1 MAARETVR
9 SKLDRLRGRSAR
21 GEQVSVDASALLRFA
36 DGGIHGLLAAVLA
49 GAAVFGS
56 YAPFGVALV
65 GAAGSGVCG
74 AAALVGA
81 CFGYLTLMGF
91 PGGLRYLSAAMLTFA
106 VSFAFYDVK
115 LLRRPWAMPLVAG
128 LFNGITGFIYLSE
141 AGWRTADVIYFF
153 TECLLTVAASW
164 CYRQLLLPLRTGRGE
179 GAVTPQ
185 RRASLA
191 VLLCTVLMSL
201 SGLYLFEDISL
212 GRALAVTAVIAA
224 AWQGGCAAG
233 AVLGV
238 PVGLSLDLAANGA
251 PLYAMAYGLSG
262 LAAGSFGGKGR
273 LGAALA
279 YVLANG
285 ASVLWT
291 WDKGLPISLLY
302 EVFLGSVAFL
312 LLPERPLRRLG
323 VWLTPEQPAARTG
336 DWRARDQVQR
346 RLEQAA
352 QAFRTLYDTMR
363 AAFRPPQNDNDVA
376 AVFDRA
382 ACQVC
387 RGCALRSSCWDRDYV
402 TTFDALNNATQAML
416 DRGRGE
422 AGDFPAHFASRC
434 IHFPDFL
441 AAVNQEL
448 TALLYRRQYNSRIQ
462 DSRQAVCRQYG
473 ELSSLLG
480 AAAAELGEELTPD
493 PAAGRKVRQRLS
505 AQGDGLQGEALRDG
519 RGRLRVELSG
529 PGCGALAAGEEAAAL
544 SALLEVPL
552 RVEEQERERLSLVQQ
567 EPLMAVAGVAARRK
581 DGETVSGDA
590 GTYFKRADGA
600 LYVLLCDGMGS
611 GPQANRESTLALR
624 LLEQFLQAGVD
635 TEHALVTLNSA
646 LALRGEEAG
655 GFTTIDLLQ
664 VDLFTGDGAVFKL
677 GAAPTYVRKGETVR
691 RIVGT
696 SLPAGLSDGEKF
708 APDRFPLHL
717 SPGDCVLLVSDGV
730 AGGGDDSW
738 LRERF
743 AGFSGDSP
751 KELAADLIAHSPQ
764 GATDDRTAL
773 VVRIEKREWE
783 ADR

>member
-1 MAARETVR
+1 MAAKETVR
-9 SKLDRLRGRSAR
+9 SKLDKLRGRSAR
-21 GEQVSVDASALLRFA
+21 GETVSLDASALLRFA
-36 DGGIHGLLAAVLA
+36 DGGVHFLLAAVLA
-49 GAAVFGS
+49 GAAIFGE

-91 PGGLRYLSAAMLTFA
+91 TGGLRYISASMLTFA

-115 LLRRPWAMPLVAG
+115 VLRKPWAMPAIAG
-128 LFNGITGFIYLSE
+128 LLNGITGFIYLSE
-141 AGWRTADVIYFF
+141 AGWRTEDVIYFF
-153 TECLLTVAASW
+153 TECFLTVAASW

-179 GAVTPQ
+179 GLLSPQ
-185 RRASLA
+185 RRVSLA
-191 VLLCTVLMSL
+191 ALACTLLMSL
-201 SGLYLFEDISL
+201 SSLTLFEDVSL
-212 GRALAVTAVIAA
+212 GRSLAVVLVLSA
-224 AWQGGCAAG
+224 AWQGGPSAG
-233 AVLGV
+233 AVLGI
-238 PVGLSLDLAANGA
+238 PVGLSMDLAANGA

-262 LAAGSFGGKGR
+262 LAAGAFR
-273 LGAALA
+273 LKSRLRTALA

-285 ASVLWT
+285 GAVLWT
-291 WDKGLPISLLY
+291 WDKGLPISILY

-323 VWLTPEQPAARTG
+323 VWMAPEPRAPAMDRRAQAR
-336 DWRARDQVQR
+336 VQR
-346 RLEQAA
+346 RLEEAA

-363 AAFRPPQNDNDVA
+363 ASFRPPQNDNDVA
-376 AVFDRA
+376 TVFDRA

-387 RGCALRSSCWDRDYV
+387 RSCTLRANCWERDYV
-402 TTFDALNNATQAML
+402 STFDALNNAAQPML

-422 AGDFPAHFASRC
+422 PGDFPQHFSSRC

-441 AAVNQEL
+441 AAVNREV

-480 AAAAELGEELTPD
+480 RAAAELSQELTPD
-493 PAAGRKVRQRLS
+493 PAAGRKLRQRLS
-505 AQGDGLQGEALRDG
+505 TLGDQLQGEVFRDE
-519 RGRLRVELSG
+519 RGLLRVELTG
-529 PGCGALAAGEEAAAL
+529 PVCAQLSPGEEAVELAAL
-544 SALLEVPL
+544 LGAPL
-552 RVEEQERERLSLVQQ
+552 RLEEQERERLTFVQQ
-567 EPLMAVAGVAARRK
+567 EPLMAVAGVAARKR

-590 GTYFKRADGA
+590 GTYFKRSDGT

-635 TEHALVTLNSA
+635 TEHALVTLSSA

-664 VDLFTGDGAVFKL
+664 VDLFTGDGVVFKL
-677 GAAPTYVRKGETVR
+677 GAAPTYVRKGGTVR
-691 RIVGT
+691 RIVGAA
-696 SLPAGLSDGEKF
+696 LPAGLSADQRT

-717 SPGDCVLLVSDGV
+717 SPGDCVLMVSDGV
-730 AGGGDDSW
+730 AGTGEDGW

-743 AGFSGDSP
+743 AQFQGDSP

-773 VVRIEKREWE
+773 VVRIEKRE
-783 ADR
+783 A

>member
-1 MAARETVR
+1 MAAKETVR
-9 SKLDRLRGRSAR
+9 SKLDKLRGRSAR
-21 GEQVSVDASALLRFA
+21 GETVSLDASALLRFA
-36 DGGIHGLLAAVLA
+36 DGGVHFLLAAVLA
-49 GAAVFGS
+49 GAAIFGE

-91 PGGLRYLSAAMLTFA
+91 TGGLRYISASMLTFA

-115 LLRRPWAMPLVAG
+115 VLRKPWAMPAIAG
-128 LFNGITGFIYLSE
+128 LLNGITGFIYLSE
-141 AGWRTADVIYFF
+141 AGWRTEDVIYFF
-153 TECLLTVAASW
+153 TECFLTVAASW

-179 GAVTPQ
+179 GLLSPQ
-185 RRASLA
+185 RRVSLA
-191 VLLCTVLMSL
+191 ALACTLLMSL
-201 SGLYLFEDISL
+201 SSLTLFEDVSL
-212 GRALAVTAVIAA
+212 GRSLAVVLVLSA
-224 AWQGGCAAG
+224 AWQGGSSAG
-233 AVLGV
+233 AVLGI
-238 PVGLSLDLAANGA
+238 PVGLSMDLAANGV

-262 LAAGSFGGKGR
+262 LAAGAFR
-273 LGAALA
+273 LKSRLRAALA

-285 ASVLWT
+285 GAVLWT
-291 WDKGLPISLLY
+291 WDKGLPISILY

-323 VWLTPEQPAARTG
+323 VWMAPEPRAPAMDRRAQAR
-336 DWRARDQVQR
+336 VQR
-346 RLEQAA
+346 RLEEAA

-363 AAFRPPQNDNDVA
+363 ASFRPPQNDNDVA
-376 AVFDRA
+376 TVFDRA

-387 RGCALRSSCWDRDYV
+387 RSCTLRANCWERDYV
-402 TTFDALNNATQAML
+402 STFDALNNAAQPML

-422 AGDFPAHFASRC
+422 PGDFPQHFSSRC

-441 AAVNQEL
+441 AAVNREV

-480 AAAAELGEELTPD
+480 RAAAELGEELTPD
-493 PAAGRKVRQRLS
+493 PAAGRKLRQRLS
-505 AQGDGLQGEALRDG
+505 TLGDQLQGEVFRDE
-519 RGRLRVELSG
+519 RGLLRVELTG
-529 PGCGALAAGEEAAAL
+529 PVCAQLSPGEEAVELAAL
-544 SALLEVPL
+544 LGAPL
-552 RVEEQERERLSLVQQ
+552 RLEEQERERLTFVQQ
-567 EPLMAVAGVAARRK
+567 EPLMAVAGVAARKR

-590 GTYFKRADGA
+590 GTYFKRSDGT

-635 TEHALVTLNSA
+635 TEHALVTLSSA

-664 VDLFTGDGAVFKL
+664 VDLFTGDGVVFKL
-677 GAAPTYVRKGETVR
+677 GAAPTYVRKGGTVR
-691 RIVGT
+691 RIVGAA
-696 SLPAGLSDGEKF
+696 LPAGLSADQRT

-717 SPGDCVLLVSDGV
+717 SPGDCVLMVSDGV
-730 AGGGDDSW
+730 AGTGEDGW

-743 AGFSGDSP
+743 AQFQGDSP

-773 VVRIEKREWE
+773 VVRIEKRD
-783 ADR
+783 A

>member
-1 MAARETVR
+1 MAAKETVR
-9 SKLDRLRGRSAR
+9 SKLDKLRGRSAR
-21 GEQVSVDASALLRFA
+21 GETVSLDASALLRFA
-36 DGGIHGLLAAVLA
+36 DGGVHFLLAAVLA
-49 GAAVFGS
+49 GAAIFGE

-91 PGGLRYLSAAMLTFA
+91 TGGLRYISASMLTFA

-115 LLRRPWAMPLVAG
+115 VLRKPWAMPAIAG
-128 LFNGITGFIYLSE
+128 LLNGITGFIYLSE
-141 AGWRTADVIYFF
+141 AGWRTEDVIYFF
-153 TECLLTVAASW
+153 TECFLTVAASW

-179 GAVTPQ
+179 GLLSPQ
-185 RRASLA
+185 RRVSLA
-191 VLLCTVLMSL
+191 ALACTLLMSL
-201 SGLYLFEDISL
+201 SSLTLFEDVSL
-212 GRALAVTAVIAA
+212 GRSLAVVLVLSA
-224 AWQGGCAAG
+224 AWQGGPSAG
-233 AVLGV
+233 AVLGI
-238 PVGLSLDLAANGA
+238 PVGLSMDLAANGA

-262 LAAGSFGGKGR
+262 LAAGAFR
-273 LGAALA
+273 LKSRLRAALA

-285 ASVLWT
+285 GAVLWT
-291 WDKGLPISLLY
+291 WDKGLPISILY

-323 VWLTPEQPAARTG
+323 VWMAPEPRAPAIDRRAQAR
-336 DWRARDQVQR
+336 VQR
-346 RLEQAA
+346 RLEEAA

-363 AAFRPPQNDNDVA
+363 ASFRPPQNDNDVA
-376 AVFDRA
+376 TVFDRA

-387 RGCALRSSCWDRDYV
+387 RSCTLRANCWERDYV
-402 TTFDALNNATQAML
+402 STFDALNNAAQPML

-422 AGDFPAHFASRC
+422 PGDFPQHFSSRC

-441 AAVNQEL
+441 AAVNREV

-480 AAAAELGEELTPD
+480 RAAAELSQELTPD
-493 PAAGRKVRQRLS
+493 PAAGRKLRQRLS
-505 AQGDGLQGEALRDG
+505 TLGDQLQGEVFRDE
-519 RGRLRVELSG
+519 RGLLRVELTG
-529 PGCGALAAGEEAAAL
+529 PVCAQLSPGEEAVELAAL
-544 SALLEVPL
+544 LGAPL
-552 RVEEQERERLSLVQQ
+552 RLEEQERERLTFVQQ
-567 EPLMAVAGVAARRK
+567 EPLMAVAGVAARKR

-590 GTYFKRADGA
+590 GTYFKRSDGT

-635 TEHALVTLNSA
+635 TEHALVTLSSA

-664 VDLFTGDGAVFKL
+664 VDLFTGDGVVFKL
-677 GAAPTYVRKGETVR
+677 GAAPTYVRKGGTVR
-691 RIVGT
+691 RIVGAA
-696 SLPAGLSDGEKF
+696 LPAGLSADQRT

-717 SPGDCVLLVSDGV
+717 SPGDCVLMVSDGV
-730 AGGGDDSW
+730 AGTGEDGW

-743 AGFSGDSP
+743 AQFQGDSP

-773 VVRIEKREWE
+773 VVRIEKRD
-783 ADR
+783 A

>member
-1 MAARETVR
+1 MAAKETVR
-9 SKLDRLRGRSAR
+9 SKLDKLRGRSAQ
-21 GEQVSVDASALLRFA
+21 GETVSLDASALLRFA
-36 DGGIHGLLAAVLA
+36 DGGVHFLLAAVLA
-49 GAAVFGS
+49 GAAIFGE

-91 PGGLRYLSAAMLTFA
+91 TGGLRYISASMLTFA

-115 LLRRPWAMPLVAG
+115 VLRKPWAMPAIAG
-128 LFNGITGFIYLSE
+128 LLNGITGFIYLSE
-141 AGWRTADVIYFF
+141 AGWRTEDVIYFF
-153 TECLLTVAASW
+153 TECFLTVAASW

-179 GAVTPQ
+179 GLLSPQ
-185 RRASLA
+185 RRVSLA
-191 VLLCTVLMSL
+191 ALACTVLMSL
-201 SGLYLFEDISL
+201 SSLTLFEDVSL
-212 GRALAVTAVIAA
+212 GRSLAVVLVLSA
-224 AWQGGCAAG
+224 AWQGGSSAG
-233 AVLGV
+233 AVLGI
-238 PVGLSLDLAANGA
+238 PVGLSMDLAANGV

-262 LAAGSFGGKGR
+262 LAVGAFR
-273 LGAALA
+273 LKSRLRAALA

-285 ASVLWT
+285 GAVLWT
-291 WDKGLPISLLY
+291 WDKGLPISILY

-323 VWLTPEQPAARTG
+323 VWMAPEPRAPAMDRRAQAR
-336 DWRARDQVQR
+336 VQR
-346 RLEQAA
+346 RLEEAA

-363 AAFRPPQNDNDVA
+363 ASFRPPQNDNDVA
-376 AVFDRA
+376 TVFDRA

-387 RGCALRSSCWDRDYV
+387 RSCTLRANCWERDYV
-402 TTFDALNNATQAML
+402 STFDALNNAALPML

-422 AGDFPAHFASRC
+422 PGDFPQHFSSRC

-441 AAVNQEL
+441 AAVNREV

-480 AAAAELGEELTPD
+480 RAAAELSQELTPD
-493 PAAGRKVRQRLS
+493 PAAGRKLRQRLS
-505 AQGDGLQGEALRDG
+505 TLGDQLQGEVFRDE
-519 RGRLRVELSG
+519 RGLLRVELTG
-529 PGCGALAAGEEAAAL
+529 PVCAQLSPGEEAVELAAL
-544 SALLEVPL
+544 LGAPL
-552 RVEEQERERLSLVQQ
+552 RLEEQERERLTFVQQ
-567 EPLMAVAGVAARRK
+567 EPLMAVAGVAARKR

-590 GTYFKRADGA
+590 GTYFKRSDGT

-635 TEHALVTLNSA
+635 TEHALVTLSSA

-664 VDLFTGDGAVFKL
+664 VDLFTGDGVVFKL
-677 GAAPTYVRKGETVR
+677 GAAPTYVRKGGTVR
-691 RIVGT
+691 RIVGAA
-696 SLPAGLSDGEKF
+696 LPAGLSADQRT

-717 SPGDCVLLVSDGV
+717 SPGDCVLMVSDGV
-730 AGGGDDSW
+730 AGTGEDGW

-743 AGFSGDSP
+743 SKFTGDSP

-773 VVRIEKREWE
+773 VVRIENRE
-783 ADR
+783 A

>member
-1 MAARETVR
+1 MAAKETVR
-9 SKLDRLRGRSAR
+9 SKLDKLRGRSAR
-21 GEQVSVDASALLRFA
+21 GETVSLDASALLRFA
-36 DGGIHGLLAAVLA
+36 DGGVHFLLAAVLA
-49 GAAVFGS
+49 GAAIFGE

-91 PGGLRYLSAAMLTFA
+91 TGGLRYISASMLTFA

-115 LLRRPWAMPLVAG
+115 VLRKPWAMPAIAG
-128 LFNGITGFIYLSE
+128 LLNGITGFIYLSE
-141 AGWRTADVIYFF
+141 AGWRTEDVIYFF
-153 TECLLTVAASW
+153 TECFLTVAASW

-179 GAVTPQ
+179 GLLSPQ
-185 RRASLA
+185 RRVSLA
-191 VLLCTVLMSL
+191 ALACTLLMSL
-201 SGLYLFEDISL
+201 SSLTLFEDVSL
-212 GRALAVTAVIAA
+212 GRSLAVVLVLSA
-224 AWQGGCAAG
+224 AWQGGPSAG
-233 AVLGV
+233 AVLGI
-238 PVGLSLDLAANGA
+238 PVGLSMDLAANGV

-262 LAAGSFGGKGR
+262 LAAGAFR
-273 LGAALA
+273 LKSRLRAALA

-285 ASVLWT
+285 GAVLWT
-291 WDKGLPISLLY
+291 WDKGLPISILY

-323 VWLTPEQPAARTG
+323 VWMAPEPRAPAMDRRAQAR
-336 DWRARDQVQR
+336 VQR
-346 RLEQAA
+346 RLEEAA

-363 AAFRPPQNDNDVA
+363 ASFRPPQNDNDVA
-376 AVFDRA
+376 TVFDRA

-387 RGCALRSSCWDRDYV
+387 RSCTLRANCWERDYV
-402 TTFDALNNATQAML
+402 STFDALNNAAQPML

-422 AGDFPAHFASRC
+422 PGDFPQHFSSRC

-441 AAVNQEL
+441 AAVNREV

-480 AAAAELGEELTPD
+480 RAAAELSQELTPD
-493 PAAGRKVRQRLS
+493 PAAGRKLRQRLS
-505 AQGDGLQGEALRDG
+505 TLGDQLQGEVFRDE
-519 RGRLRVELSG
+519 RGLLRVELTG
-529 PGCGALAAGEEAAAL
+529 PVCAQLSPGEEAVELAAL
-544 SALLEVPL
+544 LGAPL
-552 RVEEQERERLSLVQQ
+552 RLEEQERERLTFVQQ
-567 EPLMAVAGVAARRK
+567 EPLMAVAGVAARKR

-590 GTYFKRADGA
+590 GTYFKRSDGT

-635 TEHALVTLNSA
+635 TEHALVTLSSA

-664 VDLFTGDGAVFKL
+664 VDLFTGDGVVFKL
-677 GAAPTYVRKGETVR
+677 GAAPTYVRKGGTVR
-691 RIVGT
+691 RIVGAA
-696 SLPAGLSDGEKF
+696 LPAGLSADQRT

-717 SPGDCVLLVSDGV
+717 SPGDCVLMVSDGV
-730 AGGGDDSW
+730 AGTGEDGW

-743 AGFSGDSP
+743 AQFQGDSP

-773 VVRIEKREWE
+773 VVRIEKRE
-783 ADR
+783 A

>member
-1 MAARETVR
+1 MAAKETVR
-9 SKLDRLRGRSAR
+9 SKLDKLRGRSAR
-21 GEQVSVDASALLRFA
+21 GETVSLDASALLRFA
-36 DGGIHGLLAAVLA
+36 DGGVHFLLAAVLA
-49 GAAVFGS
+49 GAAIFGE

-91 PGGLRYLSAAMLTFA
+91 TGGLRYISASMLTFA

-115 LLRRPWAMPLVAG
+115 VLRKPWAMPAIAG
-128 LFNGITGFIYLSE
+128 LLNGITGFIYLSE
-141 AGWRTADVIYFF
+141 AGWRTEDVIYFF
-153 TECLLTVAASW
+153 TECFLTVAASW

-179 GAVTPQ
+179 GLLSPQ
-185 RRASLA
+185 RRVSLA
-191 VLLCTVLMSL
+191 ALACTLLMSL
-201 SGLYLFEDISL
+201 SSLTLFEDVSL
-212 GRALAVTAVIAA
+212 GRSLAVVLVLSA
-224 AWQGGCAAG
+224 AWQGGSSAG
-233 AVLGV
+233 AVLGI
-238 PVGLSLDLAANGA
+238 PVGLSMDLAANGV

-262 LAAGSFGGKGR
+262 LAAGAFR
-273 LGAALA
+273 LKSRLRAALA

-285 ASVLWT
+285 GAVLWT
-291 WDKGLPISLLY
+291 WDKGLPISILY

-323 VWLTPEQPAARTG
+323 VWMAPEPRAPAMDRRAQAR
-336 DWRARDQVQR
+336 VQR
-346 RLEQAA
+346 RLEEAA

-363 AAFRPPQNDNDVA
+363 ASFRPPQNDNDVA
-376 AVFDRA
+376 TVFDRA

-387 RGCALRSSCWDRDYV
+387 RTCSLRSNCWERDYV
-402 TTFDALNNATQAML
+402 STFDALNNAAQPML

-422 AGDFPAHFASRC
+422 PGDFPQHFASRC

-441 AAVNQEL
+441 AAVNREV

-480 AAAAELGEELTPD
+480 RAAAELGEELTPD
-493 PAAGRKVRQRLS
+493 PAAGRKLRQRLS
-505 AQGDGLQGEALRDG
+505 TLGDQLQGEVFRDE
-519 RGRLRVELSG
+519 RGLLRVELTG
-529 PGCGALAAGEEAAAL
+529 PVCAQLSPGEEAVELAAL
-544 SALLEVPL
+544 LGAPL
-552 RVEEQERERLSLVQQ
+552 RLEEQERERLTFVQQ
-567 EPLMAVAGVAARRK
+567 EPLMAVAGVAARKR

-590 GTYFKRADGA
+590 GTYFKRSDGT

-635 TEHALVTLNSA
+635 TEHALVTLSSA

-664 VDLFTGDGAVFKL
+664 VDLFTGDGVVFKL
-677 GAAPTYVRKGETVR
+677 GAAPTYVRKGGTVR
-691 RIVGT
+691 RIVGAA
-696 SLPAGLSDGEKF
+696 LPAGLSADQRT

-717 SPGDCVLLVSDGV
+717 SPGDCVLMVSDGV
-730 AGGGDDSW
+730 AGTGEDGW

-743 AGFSGDSP
+743 AQFQGDSP

-773 VVRIEKREWE
+773 VVRIEKRD
-783 ADR
+783 A

>member
-1 MAARETVR
+1 MAAKEKVR
-9 SKLDRLRGRSAR
+9 SKLDKLRGRSAR
-21 GEQVSVDASALLRFA
+21 GETVSLDASALLRFA
-36 DGGIHGLLAAVLA
+36 DGGVHFLLAAVLA
-49 GAAVFGS
+49 GAAIFGE

-91 PGGLRYLSAAMLTFA
+91 TGGLRYISASMLTFA

-115 LLRRPWAMPLVAG
+115 VLRKPWAMPAIAG
-128 LFNGITGFIYLSE
+128 LLNGITGFIYLSE
-141 AGWRTADVIYFF
+141 AGWRTEDVIYFF
-153 TECLLTVAASW
+153 TECFLTVAASW

-179 GAVTPQ
+179 GLLSPQ
-185 RRASLA
+185 RRVSLA
-191 VLLCTVLMSL
+191 ALACTVLMSL
-201 SGLYLFEDISL
+201 SSLTLFEDVSL
-212 GRALAVTAVIAA
+212 GRSLAVVLVLSA
-224 AWQGGCAAG
+224 AWQGGSSAG
-233 AVLGV
+233 AVLGI
-238 PVGLSLDLAANGA
+238 PVGLSMDLAANGV

-262 LAAGSFGGKGR
+262 LAAGAFR
-273 LGAALA
+273 LKSRLRAALA

-285 ASVLWT
+285 GAVLWT
-291 WDKGLPISLLY
+291 WDKGLPISILY

-323 VWLTPEQPAARTG
+323 VWMAPEPRAPATDGRAQAR
-336 DWRARDQVQR
+336 VQR
-346 RLEQAA
+346 RLEEAA

-363 AAFRPPQNDNDVA
+363 ASFRPPQNDNDVA
-376 AVFDRA
+376 TVFDRA

-387 RGCALRSSCWDRDYV
+387 RSCTLRANCWERDYV
-402 TTFDALNNATQAML
+402 STFDALNNAAQPML

-422 AGDFPAHFASRC
+422 PGDFPQHFSSRC

-441 AAVNQEL
+441 AAVNREV

-480 AAAAELGEELTPD
+480 RAAAELSQELTPD
-493 PAAGRKVRQRLS
+493 PAAGRKLRQRLS
-505 AQGDGLQGEALRDG
+505 TLGDQLQGEVFRDE
-519 RGRLRVELSG
+519 RGLLRVELTG
-529 PGCGALAAGEEAAAL
+529 PVCAQLSPGEEAVELAAL
-544 SALLEVPL
+544 LGAPL
-552 RVEEQERERLSLVQQ
+552 RLEEQERERLTFVQQ
-567 EPLMAVAGVAARRK
+567 EPLMAVAGVAARKK

-590 GTYFKRADGA
+590 GTYFKRSDGT

-635 TEHALVTLNSA
+635 TEHALVTLSSA

-664 VDLFTGDGAVFKL
+664 VDLFTGDGVVFKL
-677 GAAPTYVRKGETVR
+677 GAAPTYVRKGGTVR
-691 RIVGT
+691 RIVGAA
-696 SLPAGLSDGEKF
+696 LPAGLSADQRT

-717 SPGDCVLLVSDGV
+717 SPGDCVLMVSDGV
-730 AGGGDDSW
+730 AGTGEDGW

-743 AGFSGDSP
+743 AQFQGDSP

-773 VVRIEKREWE
+773 VVRIEKRE
-783 ADR
+783 A

>member
-1 MAARETVR
+1 MAAKETVR
-9 SKLDRLRGRSAR
+9 SKLDKLRGRSAQ
-21 GEQVSVDASALLRFA
+21 GETVSLDASALLRFA
-36 DGGIHGLLAAVLA
+36 DGGVHFLLAAVLA
-49 GAAVFGS
+49 GAAIFGE

-91 PGGLRYLSAAMLTFA
+91 TGGLRYISASMLTFA

-115 LLRRPWAMPLVAG
+115 VLRKPWAMPAIAG
-128 LFNGITGFIYLSE
+128 LLNGITGFIYLSE
-141 AGWRTADVIYFF
+141 AGWRTEDVIYFF
-153 TECLLTVAASW
+153 TECFLTVAASW

-179 GAVTPQ
+179 GLLSPQ
-185 RRASLA
+185 RRVSLA
-191 VLLCTVLMSL
+191 ALACTVLMSL
-201 SGLYLFEDISL
+201 SSLTLFEDVSL
-212 GRALAVTAVIAA
+212 GRSLAVVLVLSA
-224 AWQGGCAAG
+224 AWQGGSSAG
-233 AVLGV
+233 AVLGI
-238 PVGLSLDLAANGA
+238 PVGLSMDLAANGV

-262 LAAGSFGGKGR
+262 LAAGAFR
-273 LGAALA
+273 LKSRLRAALA

-285 ASVLWT
+285 GAVLWT
-291 WDKGLPISLLY
+291 WDKGLPISILY

-323 VWLTPEQPAARTG
+323 VWMAPEPRAPAMDRRAQAR
-336 DWRARDQVQR
+336 VQR
-346 RLEQAA
+346 RLEEAA

-363 AAFRPPQNDNDVA
+363 ASFRPPQNDNDVA
-376 AVFDRA
+376 TVFDRA

-387 RGCALRSSCWDRDYV
+387 RSCTLRANCWERDYV
-402 TTFDALNNATQAML
+402 STFDALNNAAQPML

-422 AGDFPAHFASRC
+422 PGDFPQHFSSRC

-441 AAVNQEL
+441 AAVNREV

-480 AAAAELGEELTPD
+480 RAAAELSQELTPD
-493 PAAGRKVRQRLS
+493 PAAGRKLRQRLS
-505 AQGDGLQGEALRDG
+505 TLGDQLQGEVFRDE
-519 RGRLRVELSG
+519 RGLLRVELTG
-529 PGCGALAAGEEAAAL
+529 PVCAQLSPGEEAVELAAL
-544 SALLEVPL
+544 LGAPL
-552 RVEEQERERLSLVQQ
+552 RLEEQERERLTFVQQ
-567 EPLMAVAGVAARRK
+567 EPLMAVAGVAARKR

-590 GTYFKRADGA
+590 GTYFKRSDGT

-635 TEHALVTLNSA
+635 TEHALVTLSSA

-664 VDLFTGDGAVFKL
+664 VDLFTGDGVVFKL
-677 GAAPTYVRKGETVR
+677 GAAPTYVRKGGTVR
-691 RIVGT
+691 RIVGAA
-696 SLPAGLSDGEKF
+696 LPAGLSADQRT

-717 SPGDCVLLVSDGV
+717 SPGDCVLMVSDGV
-730 AGGGDDSW
+730 AGTGEDGW

-743 AGFSGDSP
+743 AQFQGDSP

-773 VVRIEKREWE
+773 VVRIEKRE
-783 ADR
+783 A

>member
-1 MAARETVR
+1 MAAKETVR
-9 SKLDRLRGRSAR
+9 SKLDKLRGRSAR
-21 GEQVSVDASALLRFA
+21 GETVSLDASALLRFA
-36 DGGIHGLLAAVLA
+36 DGGVHFLLAAVLA
-49 GAAVFGS
+49 GAAIFGE

-91 PGGLRYLSAAMLTFA
+91 TGGLRYISASMLTFA

-115 LLRRPWAMPLVAG
+115 VLRKPWAMPAIAG
-128 LFNGITGFIYLSE
+128 LLNGITGFIYLSE
-141 AGWRTADVIYFF
+141 AGWRTEDVIYFF
-153 TECLLTVAASW
+153 TECFLTVAASW

-179 GAVTPQ
+179 GLLSPQ
-185 RRASLA
+185 RRVSLA
-191 VLLCTVLMSL
+191 ALACTVLMSL
-201 SGLYLFEDISL
+201 SSLTLFEDVSL
-212 GRALAVTAVIAA
+212 GRSLAVVLVLSA
-224 AWQGGCAAG
+224 AWQGGSSAG
-233 AVLGV
+233 AVLGI
-238 PVGLSLDLAANGA
+238 PVGLSMDLAANGV

-262 LAAGSFGGKGR
+262 LAAGAFR
-273 LGAALA
+273 LKSRLRAALA

-285 ASVLWT
+285 GAVLWT
-291 WDKGLPISLLY
+291 WDKGLPISILY

-323 VWLTPEQPAARTG
+323 VWMAPEPRAPAMDRRAQAR
-336 DWRARDQVQR
+336 VQR
-346 RLEQAA
+346 RLEEAA

-363 AAFRPPQNDNDVA
+363 ASFRPPQNDNDVA
-376 AVFDRA
+376 TVFDRA

-387 RGCALRSSCWDRDYV
+387 RSCTLRANCWERDYV
-402 TTFDALNNATQAML
+402 STFDALNNAAQPML

-422 AGDFPAHFASRC
+422 PGDFPQHFSSRC

-441 AAVNQEL
+441 AAVNREV

-480 AAAAELGEELTPD
+480 RAAAELSQELTPD
-493 PAAGRKVRQRLS
+493 PAAGRKLRQRLS
-505 AQGDGLQGEALRDG
+505 TLGDQLQGEVFRDE
-519 RGRLRVELSG
+519 RGLLRVELTG
-529 PGCGALAAGEEAAAL
+529 PVCAQLSPGEEAVELAAL
-544 SALLEVPL
+544 LGAPL
-552 RVEEQERERLSLVQQ
+552 RLEEQERERLTFVQQ
-567 EPLMAVAGVAARRK
+567 EPLMAVAGVAARKR

-590 GTYFKRADGA
+590 GTYFKRSDGT

-635 TEHALVTLNSA
+635 TEHALVTLSSA

-664 VDLFTGDGAVFKL
+664 VDLFTGDGVVFKL
-677 GAAPTYVRKGETVR
+677 GAAPTYVRKGGTVR
-691 RIVGT
+691 RIVGAA
-696 SLPAGLSDGEKF
+696 LPAGLSADQRT

-717 SPGDCVLLVSDGV
+717 SPGDCVLMVSDGV
-730 AGGGDDSW
+730 AGTGEDGW

-743 AGFSGDSP
+743 AQFQGDSP

-773 VVRIEKREWE
+773 VVRIEKRE
-783 ADR
+783 A

>member
-1 MAARETVR
+1 MAAKETVR
-9 SKLDRLRGRSAR
+9 SKLDKLRGRSAQ
-21 GEQVSVDASALLRFA
+21 GETVSLDASALLRFA
-36 DGGIHGLLAAVLA
+36 DGGVHFLLAAVLA
-49 GAAVFGS
+49 GAAIFGE

-91 PGGLRYLSAAMLTFA
+91 TGGLRYISASMLTFA

-115 LLRRPWAMPLVAG
+115 VLRKPWAMPAIAG
-128 LFNGITGFIYLSE
+128 LLNGITGFIYLSE
-141 AGWRTADVIYFF
+141 AGWRTEDVIYFF
-153 TECLLTVAASW
+153 TECFLTVAASW

-179 GAVTPQ
+179 GLLSPQ
-185 RRASLA
+185 RRVSLA
-191 VLLCTVLMSL
+191 ALACTVLMSL
-201 SGLYLFEDISL
+201 SSLTLFEDVSL
-212 GRALAVTAVIAA
+212 GRSLAVVLVLSA
-224 AWQGGCAAG
+224 AWQGGPSAG
-233 AVLGV
+233 AVLGI
-238 PVGLSLDLAANGA
+238 PVGLSMDLAANGV

-262 LAAGSFGGKGR
+262 LAAGAFR
-273 LGAALA
+273 LKSRLRAALA

-285 ASVLWT
+285 GAVLWT
-291 WDKGLPISLLY
+291 WDKGLPISILY

-323 VWLTPEQPAARTG
+323 VWMAPEPRAPAIDRRAQAR
-336 DWRARDQVQR
+336 VQR
-346 RLEQAA
+346 RLEEAA

-363 AAFRPPQNDNDVA
+363 ASFRPPQNDNDVA
-376 AVFDRA
+376 TVFDRA

-387 RGCALRSSCWDRDYV
+387 RSCTLRANCWERDYV
-402 TTFDALNNATQAML
+402 STFDALNNAAQPML

-422 AGDFPAHFASRC
+422 PGDFPQHFSSRC

-441 AAVNQEL
+441 AAVNREV

-480 AAAAELGEELTPD
+480 RAAAELSQELTPD
-493 PAAGRKVRQRLS
+493 PAAGRKLRQRLS
-505 AQGDGLQGEALRDG
+505 TLGDQLQGEVFRDE
-519 RGRLRVELSG
+519 RGLLRVELTG
-529 PGCGALAAGEEAAAL
+529 PVCAQLSPGEEAVELAAL
-544 SALLEVPL
+544 LGAPL
-552 RVEEQERERLSLVQQ
+552 RLEEQERERLTFVQQ
-567 EPLMAVAGVAARRK
+567 EPLMAVAGVAARKR

-590 GTYFKRADGA
+590 GTYFKRSDGT

-635 TEHALVTLNSA
+635 TEHALVTLSSA

-664 VDLFTGDGAVFKL
+664 VDLFTGDGVVFKL
-677 GAAPTYVRKGETVR
+677 GAAPTYVRKGGTVR
-691 RIVGT
+691 RIVGAA
-696 SLPAGLSDGEKF
+696 LPAGLSADQRT

-717 SPGDCVLLVSDGV
+717 SPGDCVLMVSDGV
-730 AGGGDDSW
+730 AGTGEDGW

-743 AGFSGDSP
+743 AQFQGDSP

-773 VVRIEKREWE
+773 VVRIEKRE
-783 ADR
+783 A

>member
-1 MAARETVR
+1 MAAKETVR
-9 SKLDRLRGRSAR
+9 SKLDKLRGRSAR
-21 GEQVSVDASALLRFA
+21 GETVSLDASALLRFA
-36 DGGIHGLLAAVLA
+36 DGGVHFLLAAVLA
-49 GAAVFGS
+49 GAAIFGE

-91 PGGLRYLSAAMLTFA
+91 TGGLRYISASMLTFA

-115 LLRRPWAMPLVAG
+115 VLRKPWAMPAIAG
-128 LFNGITGFIYLSE
+128 LLNGITGFIYLSE
-141 AGWRTADVIYFF
+141 AGWRTEDVIYFF
-153 TECLLTVAASW
+153 TECFLTVAASW

-179 GAVTPQ
+179 GLLSPQ
-185 RRASLA
+185 RRVSLV
-191 VLLCTVLMSL
+191 VLACTLLMSL
-201 SGLYLFEDISL
+201 SSLTLFEDVSL
-212 GRALAVTAVIAA
+212 GRSLAVVLVLSA
-224 AWQGGCAAG
+224 AWQGGPSAG
-233 AVLGV
+233 AVLGI
-238 PVGLSLDLAANGA
+238 PVGLSMDLAANGV

-262 LAAGSFGGKGR
+262 LAAGAFR
-273 LGAALA
+273 LKSRLRAALA

-285 ASVLWT
+285 GAVLWT
-291 WDKGLPISLLY
+291 WDKGLPISILY

-323 VWLTPEQPAARTG
+323 VWMAPEPRAPAMDRRAQAR
-336 DWRARDQVQR
+336 VQR
-346 RLEQAA
+346 RLEEAA

-363 AAFRPPQNDNDVA
+363 ASFRPPQNDNDVA
-376 AVFDRA
+376 TVFDRA

-387 RGCALRSSCWDRDYV
+387 RSCTLRANCWERDYV
-402 TTFDALNNATQAML
+402 STFDALNNAAQPML

-422 AGDFPAHFASRC
+422 PGDFPQHFSSRC

-441 AAVNQEL
+441 AAVNREV

-480 AAAAELGEELTPD
+480 RAAAELSQELTPD
-493 PAAGRKVRQRLS
+493 PAAGRKLRQRLS
-505 AQGDGLQGEALRDG
+505 TLGDQLQGEVFRDE
-519 RGRLRVELSG
+519 RGLLRVELTG
-529 PGCGALAAGEEAAAL
+529 PVCAQLSPGEEAVELAAL
-544 SALLEVPL
+544 LGAPL
-552 RVEEQERERLSLVQQ
+552 RLEEQERERLTFVQQ
-567 EPLMAVAGVAARRK
+567 EPLMAVAGVAARKR

-590 GTYFKRADGA
+590 GTYFKRSDGT

-635 TEHALVTLNSA
+635 TEHALVTLSSA

-664 VDLFTGDGAVFKL
+664 VDLFTGDGVVFKL
-677 GAAPTYVRKGETVR
+677 GAAPTYVRKGGTVR
-691 RIVGT
+691 RIVGAA
-696 SLPAGLSDGEKF
+696 LPAGLSADQRT

-717 SPGDCVLLVSDGV
+717 SPGDCVLMVSDGV
-730 AGGGDDSW
+730 AGTGEDGW

-743 AGFSGDSP
+743 AQFQGDSP

-773 VVRIEKREWE
+773 VVRIEKRD
-783 ADR
+783 A

>member
-1 MAARETVR
+1 MAAKETVR
-9 SKLDRLRGRSAR
+9 SKLDKLRGRSAQ
-21 GEQVSVDASALLRFA
+21 GETVSLDASALLRFA
-36 DGGIHGLLAAVLA
+36 DGGVHFLLAAVLA
-49 GAAVFGS
+49 GAAIFGE

-91 PGGLRYLSAAMLTFA
+91 TGGLRYISASMLTFA

-115 LLRRPWAMPLVAG
+115 VLRKPWAMPAIAG
-128 LFNGITGFIYLSE
+128 LLNGITGFIYLSE
-141 AGWRTADVIYFF
+141 AGWRTEDVIYFF
-153 TECLLTVAASW
+153 TECFLTVAASW

-179 GAVTPQ
+179 GLLSPQ
-185 RRASLA
+185 RRVSLA
-191 VLLCTVLMSL
+191 ALACTLLMSL
-201 SGLYLFEDISL
+201 SSLTLFEDVSL
-212 GRALAVTAVIAA
+212 GRSLAVVLVLSA
-224 AWQGGCAAG
+224 AWQGGSSAG
-233 AVLGV
+233 AVLGI
-238 PVGLSLDLAANGA
+238 PVGLSMDLAANGV

-262 LAAGSFGGKGR
+262 LAAGAFR
-273 LGAALA
+273 LKSRLRAALA

-285 ASVLWT
+285 GAVLWT
-291 WDKGLPISLLY
+291 WDKGLPISILY

-323 VWLTPEQPAARTG
+323 VWMAPEPRAPAMDRRAQAR
-336 DWRARDQVQR
+336 VQR
-346 RLEQAA
+346 RLEEAA

-363 AAFRPPQNDNDVA
+363 ASFRPPQNDNDVA
-376 AVFDRA
+376 TVFDRA

-387 RGCALRSSCWDRDYV
+387 RSCTLRANCWERDYV
-402 TTFDALNNATQAML
+402 STFDALNNAAQPML

-422 AGDFPAHFASRC
+422 PGDFPQHFSSRC

-441 AAVNQEL
+441 AAVNREV

-480 AAAAELGEELTPD
+480 RAAAELSQELTPD
-493 PAAGRKVRQRLS
+493 PAAGRKLRQRLS
-505 AQGDGLQGEALRDG
+505 TLGDQLQGEVFRDE
-519 RGRLRVELSG
+519 RGLLRVELTG
-529 PGCGALAAGEEAAAL
+529 PVCAQLSPGEEAVELAAL
-544 SALLEVPL
+544 LGAPL
-552 RVEEQERERLSLVQQ
+552 RLEEQERERLTFVQQ
-567 EPLMAVAGVAARRK
+567 EPLMAVAGVAARKR

-590 GTYFKRADGA
+590 GTYFKRSDGT

-635 TEHALVTLNSA
+635 TEHALVTLSSA

-664 VDLFTGDGAVFKL
+664 VDLFTGDGVVFKL
-677 GAAPTYVRKGETVR
+677 GAAPTYVRKGGTVR
-691 RIVGT
+691 RIVGAA
-696 SLPAGLSDGEKF
+696 LPAGLSADQRT

-717 SPGDCVLLVSDGV
+717 SPGDCVLMVSDGV
-730 AGGGDDSW
+730 AGTGEDGW

-743 AGFSGDSP
+743 AQFQGDSP

-773 VVRIEKREWE
+773 VVRIEKRE
-783 ADR
+783 A

>member
-1 MAARETVR
+1 MAAKETVR
-9 SKLDRLRGRSAR
+9 SKLDKLRGRSAR
-21 GEQVSVDASALLRFA
+21 GETVSLDASALLRFA
-36 DGGIHGLLAAVLA
+36 DGGVHFLLAAVLA
-49 GAAVFGS
+49 GAAIFGE

-91 PGGLRYLSAAMLTFA
+91 TGGLRYISASMLTFA
-106 VSFAFYDVK
+106 VNFAFYDMK
-115 LLRRPWAMPLVAG
+115 LLRKPWAMPMVAG
-128 LFNGITGFIYLSE
+128 LFNGVTGFIYLSE
-141 AGWRTADVIYFF
+141 AGWRTEDVIYFF
-153 TECLLTVAASW
+153 TECFLTVAASW

-179 GAVTPQ
+179 GLLSPQ
-185 RRASLA
+185 RRVSLA
-191 VLLCTVLMSL
+191 ALACTLLMSL
-201 SGLYLFEDISL
+201 SSLTLFEDVSL
-212 GRALAVTAVIAA
+212 GRSLAVVLVLSA
-224 AWQGGCAAG
+224 AWQGGSSAG
-233 AVLGV
+233 AVLGI
-238 PVGLSLDLAANGA
+238 PVGLSMDLAANGV

-262 LAAGSFGGKGR
+262 LAAGAFR
-273 LGAALA
+273 LKSRLRAALA

-285 ASVLWT
+285 GAVLWT
-291 WDKGLPISLLY
+291 WDKGLPISILY

-323 VWLTPEQPAARTG
+323 VWMAPEPRAPAMDRRAQAR
-336 DWRARDQVQR
+336 VQR
-346 RLEQAA
+346 RLEEAA

-363 AAFRPPQNDNDVA
+363 ASFRPPQNDNDVA
-376 AVFDRA
+376 TVFDRA

-387 RGCALRSSCWDRDYV
+387 RSCTLRANCWERDYV
-402 TTFDALNNATQAML
+402 STFDALNNAAQPML

-422 AGDFPAHFASRC
+422 PGDFPQHFSSRC

-441 AAVNQEL
+441 AAVNREV

-480 AAAAELGEELTPD
+480 RAAAELGEELTPD
-493 PAAGRKVRQRLS
+493 PAAGRKLRQRLS
-505 AQGDGLQGEALRDG
+505 TLGDQLQGEVFRDE
-519 RGRLRVELSG
+519 RGLLRVELTG
-529 PGCGALAAGEEAAAL
+529 PVCAQLSPGEEAVELAAL
-544 SALLEVPL
+544 LGAPL
-552 RVEEQERERLSLVQQ
+552 RLEEQERERLTFVQQ
-567 EPLMAVAGVAARRK
+567 EPLMAVAGVAARKR

-590 GTYFKRADGA
+590 GTYFKRSDGT

-635 TEHALVTLNSA
+635 TEHALVTLSSA

-664 VDLFTGDGAVFKL
+664 VDLFTGDGVVFKL
-677 GAAPTYVRKGETVR
+677 GAAPTYVRKGGTVR
-691 RIVGT
+691 RIVGAA
-696 SLPAGLSDGEKF
+696 LPAGLSADQRT

-717 SPGDCVLLVSDGV
+717 SPGDCVLMVSDGV
-730 AGGGDDSW
+730 AGTGEDGW

-743 AGFSGDSP
+743 AQFQGDSP

-773 VVRIEKREWE
+773 VVRIEKRD
-783 ADR
+783 A

>member
-1 MAARETVR
+1 MAAKETVR
-9 SKLDRLRGRSAR
+9 SKLDKLRGRSAR
-21 GEQVSVDASALLRFA
+21 GETVSLDASALLRFA
-36 DGGIHGLLAAVLA
+36 DGGVHFLLAAVLA
-49 GAAVFGS
+49 GAAIFGE

-91 PGGLRYLSAAMLTFA
+91 TGGLRYISASMLTFA

-115 LLRRPWAMPLVAG
+115 VLRKPWAMPAIAG
-128 LFNGITGFIYLSE
+128 LLNGITGFIYLSE
-141 AGWRTADVIYFF
+141 AGWRTEDVIYFF
-153 TECLLTVAASW
+153 TECFLTVAASW

-179 GAVTPQ
+179 GLLSPQ
-185 RRASLA
+185 RRVSLV
-191 VLLCTVLMSL
+191 VLACTLLMSL
-201 SGLYLFEDISL
+201 SSLTLFEDVSL
-212 GRALAVTAVIAA
+212 GRSLAVVLVLSA
-224 AWQGGCAAG
+224 AWQGGPSAG
-233 AVLGV
+233 AVLGI
-238 PVGLSLDLAANGA
+238 PVGLSMDLAANGV

-262 LAAGSFGGKGR
+262 LAAGAFR
-273 LGAALA
+273 LKSRLRAALA

-285 ASVLWT
+285 GAVLWT
-291 WDKGLPISLLY
+291 WDKGLPISILY

-323 VWLTPEQPAARTG
+323 VWMAPEPRAPAMDRRAQAR
-336 DWRARDQVQR
+336 VQR
-346 RLEQAA
+346 RLEEAA

-363 AAFRPPQNDNDVA
+363 ASFRPPQNDNDVA
-376 AVFDRA
+376 TVFDRA

-387 RGCALRSSCWDRDYV
+387 RSCTLRANCWERDYV
-402 TTFDALNNATQAML
+402 STFDALNNAAQPML

-422 AGDFPAHFASRC
+422 PGDFPQHFSSRC

-441 AAVNQEL
+441 AAVNREV

-473 ELSSLLG
+473 ELSFLLG
-480 AAAAELGEELTPD
+480 RAAAELSQELTPD
-493 PAAGRKVRQRLS
+493 PAAGRKLRQRLS
-505 AQGDGLQGEALRDG
+505 TLGDQLQGEVFRDE
-519 RGRLRVELSG
+519 RGLLRVELTG
-529 PGCGALAAGEEAAAL
+529 PVCAQLSPGEEAVELAAL
-544 SALLEVPL
+544 LGAPL
-552 RVEEQERERLSLVQQ
+552 RLEEQERERLTFVQQ
-567 EPLMAVAGVAARRK
+567 EPLMAVAGVAARKR

-590 GTYFKRADGA
+590 GTYFKRSDGT

-635 TEHALVTLNSA
+635 TEHALVTLSSA

-664 VDLFTGDGAVFKL
+664 VDLFTGDGVVFKL
-677 GAAPTYVRKGETVR
+677 GAAPTYVRKGGTVR
-691 RIVGT
+691 RIVGAA
-696 SLPAGLSDGEKF
+696 LPAGLSADQRT

-717 SPGDCVLLVSDGV
+717 SPGDCVLMVSDGV
-730 AGGGDDSW
+730 AGTGEDGW

-743 AGFSGDSP
+743 AQFQGDSP

-773 VVRIEKREWE
+773 VVRIEKRE
-783 ADR
+783 A

>member
-1 MAARETVR
+1 MAGKETVR
-9 SKLDRLRGRSAR
+9 AKLDRLRGRSSR
-21 GEQVSVDASALLRFA
+21 GEKVSVDASALLRFA
-36 DGGIHGLLAAVLA
+36 DGGIHFLLSAVLA
-49 GAAVFGS
+49 GAAVFGD

-81 CFGYLTLMGF
+81 CFGYLTLLGF
-91 PGGLRYLSAAMLTFA
+91 TGGLRYISASMLTFA
-106 VSFAFYDVK
+106 VNFAFYDVK
-115 LLRRPWAMPLVAG
+115 LLRKPWAMPIVAG
-128 LFNGITGFIYLSE
+128 LFNGVTGFIYLSE
-141 AGWRTADVIYFF
+141 AGWRTEDVIYFF
-153 TECLLTVAASW
+153 TECFLTVAASW

-179 GAVTPQ
+179 GILSPQ
-185 RRASLA
+185 RRVSLA
-191 VLLCTVLMSL
+191 ALACTVLMSL
-201 SGLYLFEDISL
+201 SSLTLFEDVSL
-212 GRALAVTAVIAA
+212 GRALAVVVVLAA
-224 AWQGGCAAG
+224 AWQGGPSAG

-238 PVGLSLDLAANGA
+238 PVGLSLDLAANGV

-262 LAAGSFGGKGR
+262 LAAGAFR
-273 LGAALA
+273 LKSRLRAALA

-285 ASVLWT
+285 GAVLWT
-291 WDKGLPISLLY
+291 WDKGLPISILY

-312 LLPERPLRRLG
+312 LLPERPLRRLAT
-323 VWLTPEQPAARTG
+323 WLLPEQKGALPADR
-336 DWRARDQVQR
+336 RAQGRVQR
-346 RLEQAA
+346 RLEEAA

-363 AAFRPPQNDNDVA
+363 ASFRPPQNDNDVA
-376 AVFDRA
+376 TVFDRA

-387 RGCALRSSCWDRDYV
+387 RTCSLRSNCWERDYV
-402 TTFDALNNATQAML
+402 STFDALNNAAQPML

-422 AGDFPAHFASRC
+422 PGDFPQHFASRC

-441 AAVNQEL
+441 AAVNREV

-480 AAAAELGEELTPD
+480 QAAAELGEELTPD
-493 PAAGRKVRQRLS
+493 LAAGRKLRQRLA
-505 AQGDGLQGEALRDG
+505 AQGDGLRGEAFRDG
-519 RGRLRVELSG
+519 RGLLRVELTG
-529 PGCGALAAGEEAAAL
+529 PACARLSPGEEAVEL
-544 SALLEVPL
+544 SALLGVPL
-552 RVEEQERERLSLVQQ
+552 RLEEQGAESLSLVQQ
-567 EPLMAVAGVAARRK
+567 EPLMAVAGVAARKK

-590 GTYFKRADGA
+590 GTYFKRSDGT

-635 TEHALVTLNSA
+635 TEHALVTLSSA

-664 VDLFTGDGAVFKL
+664 VDLFSGDGVVFKL
-677 GAAPTYVRKGETVR
+677 GAAPTYVRKGGTVR
-691 RIVGT
+691 RIVGAA
-696 SLPAGLSDGEKF
+696 LPAGLSADQRTS
-708 APDRFPLHL
+708 PDRFPIHL
-717 SPGDCVLLVSDGV
+717 SPGDCVLMVSDGV
-730 AGGGDDSW
+730 AGTGEDGW

-743 AGFSGDSP
+743 SKFTGDSP

-773 VVRIEKREWE
+773 VVRIEKRE
-783 ADR
+783 A

>member
-1 MAARETVR
+1 MAAKETVR
-9 SKLDRLRGRSAR
+9 SKLDKLRGRSAR
-21 GEQVSVDASALLRFA
+21 GETVSLDASALLRFA
-36 DGGIHGLLAAVLA
+36 DGGVHFLLAAVLA
-49 GAAVFGS
+49 GAAIFGE

-91 PGGLRYLSAAMLTFA
+91 TGGLRYISASMLTFA

-115 LLRRPWAMPLVAG
+115 VLRKPWAMPAIAG
-128 LFNGITGFIYLSE
+128 LLNGITGFIYLSE
-141 AGWRTADVIYFF
+141 AGWRTEDVIYFF
-153 TECLLTVAASW
+153 TECFLTVAASW

-179 GAVTPQ
+179 GLLSPQ
-185 RRASLA
+185 RRVSLV
-191 VLLCTVLMSL
+191 VLACTLLMSL
-201 SGLYLFEDISL
+201 SSLTLFEDVSL
-212 GRALAVTAVIAA
+212 GRSLAVVLVLSA
-224 AWQGGCAAG
+224 AWQGGPSAG
-233 AVLGV
+233 AVLGI
-238 PVGLSLDLAANGA
+238 PVGLSMDLAANGV

-262 LAAGSFGGKGR
+262 LAAGAFR
-273 LGAALA
+273 LKSRLRAALA

-285 ASVLWT
+285 GAVLWT
-291 WDKGLPISLLY
+291 WDKGLPISILY

-323 VWLTPEQPAARTG
+323 VWMAPEPRAPAMDRRAQAR
-336 DWRARDQVQR
+336 VQR
-346 RLEQAA
+346 RLEEAA

-363 AAFRPPQNDNDVA
+363 ASFRPPQNDNDVA
-376 AVFDRA
+376 TVFDRA

-387 RGCALRSSCWDRDYV
+387 RSCTLRANCWERDYV
-402 TTFDALNNATQAML
+402 STFDALNNAAQPML

-422 AGDFPAHFASRC
+422 PGDFPQHFSSRC

-441 AAVNQEL
+441 AAVNREV

-480 AAAAELGEELTPD
+480 RAAAELSQELTPD
-493 PAAGRKVRQRLS
+493 PAAGRKLRQRLS
-505 AQGDGLQGEALRDG
+505 TLGDQLQGEVFRDE
-519 RGRLRVELSG
+519 RGLLRVELTG
-529 PGCGALAAGEEAAAL
+529 PVCAQLSPGEEAVELAAL
-544 SALLEVPL
+544 LGAPL
-552 RVEEQERERLSLVQQ
+552 RLEEQERERLTFVQQ
-567 EPLMAVAGVAARRK
+567 EPLMAVAGVAARKR

-590 GTYFKRADGA
+590 GTYFKRSDGT

-635 TEHALVTLNSA
+635 TEHALVTLSSA

-664 VDLFTGDGAVFKL
+664 VDLFTGDGVVFKL
-677 GAAPTYVRKGETVR
+677 GAAPTYVRKGGTVR
-691 RIVGT
+691 RIVGAA
-696 SLPAGLSDGEKF
+696 LPAGLSADQRT

-717 SPGDCVLLVSDGV
+717 SPGDCVLMVSDGV
-730 AGGGDDSW
+730 AGTGEDGW

-743 AGFSGDSP
+743 AQFQGDSP

-773 VVRIEKREWE
+773 VVRIEKRE
-783 ADR
+783 A

>member
-1 MAARETVR
+1 MAAKETVR
-9 SKLDRLRGRSAR
+9 SKLDKLRGRSAR
-21 GEQVSVDASALLRFA
+21 GETVSLDASALLRFA
-36 DGGIHGLLAAVLA
+36 DGGVHFLLAAVLA
-49 GAAVFGS
+49 GAAIFGE

-81 CFGYLTLMGF
+81 CFGYLTLIGF
-91 PGGLRYLSAAMLTFA
+91 TGGLRYISASMLTFA

-115 LLRRPWAMPLVAG
+115 VLRKPWAMPAIAG
-128 LFNGITGFIYLSE
+128 LLNGITGFIYLSE
-141 AGWRTADVIYFF
+141 AGWRTEDVIYFF
-153 TECLLTVAASW
+153 TECFLTVAASW

-179 GAVTPQ
+179 GLLSPQ
-185 RRASLA
+185 RRVSLA
-191 VLLCTVLMSL
+191 ALACTLLMSL
-201 SGLYLFEDISL
+201 SSLTLFEDVSL
-212 GRALAVTAVIAA
+212 GRSLAVVLVLSA
-224 AWQGGCAAG
+224 AWQGGPSAG
-233 AVLGV
+233 AVLGI
-238 PVGLSLDLAANGA
+238 PVGLSMDLAANGV

-262 LAAGSFGGKGR
+262 LAAGAFR
-273 LGAALA
+273 LKSRLRTALA

-285 ASVLWT
+285 GAVLWT
-291 WDKGLPISLLY
+291 WDKGLPISILY

-323 VWLTPEQPAARTG
+323 VWMAPEPRAPAMDRRAQAR
-336 DWRARDQVQR
+336 VQR
-346 RLEQAA
+346 RLEEAA

-363 AAFRPPQNDNDVA
+363 ASFRPPQNDNDVA
-376 AVFDRA
+376 TVFDRA

-387 RGCALRSSCWDRDYV
+387 RSCTLRANCWERDYV
-402 TTFDALNNATQAML
+402 STFDALNNAAQPML

-422 AGDFPAHFASRC
+422 PGDFPQHFSSRC

-441 AAVNQEL
+441 AAVNREV

-480 AAAAELGEELTPD
+480 RAAAELSQELTPD
-493 PAAGRKVRQRLS
+493 PAAGRKLRQRLS
-505 AQGDGLQGEALRDG
+505 TLGDQLQGEVFRDE
-519 RGRLRVELSG
+519 RGLLRVELTG
-529 PGCGALAAGEEAAAL
+529 PVCAQLSPGEEAVELAAL
-544 SALLEVPL
+544 LGAPL
-552 RVEEQERERLSLVQQ
+552 RLEEQERERLTFVQQ
-567 EPLMAVAGVAARRK
+567 EPLMAVAGVAARKR

-590 GTYFKRADGA
+590 GTYFKRSDGT

-635 TEHALVTLNSA
+635 TEHALVTLSSA

-664 VDLFTGDGAVFKL
+664 VDLFTGDGVVFKL
-677 GAAPTYVRKGETVR
+677 GAAPTYVRKGGTVR
-691 RIVGT
+691 QIVGAA
-696 SLPAGLSDGEKF
+696 LPAGLSADQRT

-717 SPGDCVLLVSDGV
+717 SPGDCVLMVSDGV
-730 AGGGDDSW
+730 AGTGEDGW

-743 AGFSGDSP
+743 AQFQGDSP

-773 VVRIEKREWE
+773 VVRIEKRE
-783 ADR
+783 A

>member
-1 MAARETVR
+1 MAAKETVR
-9 SKLDRLRGRSAR
+9 SKLDKLRGRSAR
-21 GEQVSVDASALLRFA
+21 GETVSLDASALLRFA
-36 DGGIHGLLAAVLA
+36 DGGVHFLLAAVLA
-49 GAAVFGS
+49 GAAIFGE

-91 PGGLRYLSAAMLTFA
+91 TGGLRYISASMLTFA

-115 LLRRPWAMPLVAG
+115 VLRKPWAMPAIAG
-128 LFNGITGFIYLSE
+128 LLNGITGFIYLSE
-141 AGWRTADVIYFF
+141 AGWRTEDVIYFF
-153 TECLLTVAASW
+153 TECFLTVAASW

-179 GAVTPQ
+179 GLLSPQ
-185 RRASLA
+185 RRVSLA
-191 VLLCTVLMSL
+191 ALACTLLMSL
-201 SGLYLFEDISL
+201 SSLTLFEDVSL
-212 GRALAVTAVIAA
+212 GRSLAVVLVLSA
-224 AWQGGCAAG
+224 AWQGGSSAG
-233 AVLGV
+233 AVLGI
-238 PVGLSLDLAANGA
+238 PVGLSMDLAANGV

-262 LAAGSFGGKGR
+262 LAAGAFR
-273 LGAALA
+273 LKSRLRAALA

-285 ASVLWT
+285 GAVLWT
-291 WDKGLPISLLY
+291 WDKGLPISILY

-323 VWLTPEQPAARTG
+323 VWMAPEPRAPAMDRRAQAR
-336 DWRARDQVQR
+336 VQR
-346 RLEQAA
+346 RLEEAA

-363 AAFRPPQNDNDVA
+363 ASFRPPQNDNDVA
-376 AVFDRA
+376 TVFDRA

-387 RGCALRSSCWDRDYV
+387 RSCTLRANCWERDYV
-402 TTFDALNNATQAML
+402 STFDALNNAAQPML

-422 AGDFPAHFASRC
+422 PGDFPQHFSSRC

-441 AAVNQEL
+441 AAVNREV

-480 AAAAELGEELTPD
+480 RAAAELSQELTPD
-493 PAAGRKVRQRLS
+493 PAAGRKLRQRLS
-505 AQGDGLQGEALRDG
+505 TLGDQLQGEVFRDE
-519 RGRLRVELSG
+519 RGLLRVELTG
-529 PGCGALAAGEEAAAL
+529 PVCAQLSPGEEAVELAAL
-544 SALLEVPL
+544 LGAPL
-552 RVEEQERERLSLVQQ
+552 RLEEQERERLTFVQQ
-567 EPLMAVAGVAARRK
+567 EPLMAVAGVAARKR

-590 GTYFKRADGA
+590 GTYFKRSDGT

-635 TEHALVTLNSA
+635 TEHALVTLSSA

-664 VDLFTGDGAVFKL
+664 VDLFTGDGVVFKL
-677 GAAPTYVRKGETVR
+677 GAAPTYVRKGGTVR
-691 RIVGT
+691 RIVGAA
-696 SLPAGLSDGEKF
+696 LPAGLSADQRT

-717 SPGDCVLLVSDGV
+717 SPGDCVLMVSDGV
-730 AGGGDDSW
+730 AGTGEDGW

-743 AGFSGDSP
+743 AQFQGDSP

-773 VVRIEKREWE
+773 VVRIEKRE
-783 ADR
+783 A

>member
-1 MAARETVR
+1 MAGKETVR
-9 SKLDRLRGRSAR
+9 AKLDRLRGRSSR
-21 GEQVSVDASALLRFA
+21 GEKVSVDASALLRFA
-36 DGGIHGLLAAVLA
+36 DGGIHFLLSAVLA
-49 GAAVFGS
+49 GAVIFGD

-81 CFGYLTLMGF
+81 CFGYLTLLGF
-91 PGGLRYLSAAMLTFA
+91 TGGLRYISASMLTFA
-106 VSFAFYDVK
+106 VNFAFYDMK
-115 LLRRPWAMPLVAG
+115 LLRKPWAMPIVAG
-128 LFNGITGFIYLSE
+128 LFNGVTGFIYLSE
-141 AGWRTADVIYFF
+141 AGWRTEDVIYFF
-153 TECLLTVAASW
+153 TECFLTVAASW

-179 GAVTPQ
+179 GLLSPQ
-185 RRASLA
+185 RRVSLV
-191 VLLCTVLMSL
+191 VLACTLLMSL
-201 SGLYLFEDISL
+201 SPLTLFEDVSL
-212 GRALAVTAVIAA
+212 GRSLAVVLVLSA
-224 AWQGGCAAG
+224 AWQGGSSAG
-233 AVLGV
+233 AVLGI
-238 PVGLSLDLAANGA
+238 PVGLSMDLAANGV

-262 LAAGSFGGKGR
+262 LAAGAFR
-273 LGAALA
+273 LKSRLRAALA

-285 ASVLWT
+285 GAVLWT
-291 WDKGLPISLLY
+291 WDKGLPISILY

-323 VWLTPEQPAARTG
+323 VWMAPEPRAPAIDRRAQAR
-336 DWRARDQVQR
+336 VQR
-346 RLEQAA
+346 RLEEAA

-363 AAFRPPQNDNDVA
+363 ASFRPPQNDNDVA
-376 AVFDRA
+376 TVFDRA

-387 RGCALRSSCWDRDYV
+387 RSCTLRANCWERDYV
-402 TTFDALNNATQAML
+402 STFDALNNAAQPML

-422 AGDFPAHFASRC
+422 PGDFPQHFSSRC

-441 AAVNQEL
+441 AAVNREV

-480 AAAAELGEELTPD
+480 RAAAELGEELTPD
-493 PAAGRKVRQRLS
+493 PAAGRKLRQRLS
-505 AQGDGLQGEALRDG
+505 TLGDQLQGEVFRDE
-519 RGRLRVELSG
+519 RGLLRVELTG
-529 PGCGALAAGEEAAAL
+529 PVCAQLSPGEEAVELAAL
-544 SALLEVPL
+544 LGAPL
-552 RVEEQERERLSLVQQ
+552 RLEEQERERLTFVQQ
-567 EPLMAVAGVAARRK
+567 EPLMAVAGVAARKR

-590 GTYFKRADGA
+590 GTYFKRSDGT

-635 TEHALVTLNSA
+635 TEHALVTLSSA

-664 VDLFTGDGAVFKL
+664 VDLFSGDGVVFKL
-677 GAAPTYVRKGETVR
+677 GAAPTYVRKGGAVR
-691 RIVGT
+691 QIVGAA
-696 SLPAGLSDGEKF
+696 LPAGLSADQRTS
-708 APDRFPLHL
+708 PDRFPIHL
-717 SPGDCVLLVSDGV
+717 SPGDCVLMVSDGV
-730 AGGGDDSW
+730 AGTGEDGW

-743 AGFSGDSP
+743 SKFTGDSP

-773 VVRIEKREWE
+773 VVRIERRE
-783 ADR
+783 

>member
-1 MAARETVR
+1 MAAKETVR
-9 SKLDRLRGRSAR
+9 SKLDKLRGRSAQ
-21 GEQVSVDASALLRFA
+21 GETVSLDASALLRFA
-36 DGGIHGLLAAVLA
+36 DGGVHFLLAAVLA
-49 GAAVFGS
+49 GAAIFGE

-91 PGGLRYLSAAMLTFA
+91 TGGLRYISASMLTFA

-115 LLRRPWAMPLVAG
+115 VLRKPWAMPAIAG
-128 LFNGITGFIYLSE
+128 LLNGITGFIYLSE
-141 AGWRTADVIYFF
+141 AGWRTEDVIYFF
-153 TECLLTVAASW
+153 TECFLTVAASW

-179 GAVTPQ
+179 GLLSPQ
-185 RRASLA
+185 RRVSLA
-191 VLLCTVLMSL
+191 ALACTVLMSL
-201 SGLYLFEDISL
+201 SSLTLFEDVSL
-212 GRALAVTAVIAA
+212 GRSLAVVLVLSA
-224 AWQGGCAAG
+224 AWQGGSSAG
-233 AVLGV
+233 AVLGI
-238 PVGLSLDLAANGA
+238 PVGLSMDLAANGV

-262 LAAGSFGGKGR
+262 LAVGAFR
-273 LGAALA
+273 LKSRLRAALA

-285 ASVLWT
+285 GAVLWT
-291 WDKGLPISLLY
+291 WDKGLPISILY

-323 VWLTPEQPAARTG
+323 VWMAPEPRAPAMDRRAQAR
-336 DWRARDQVQR
+336 VQR
-346 RLEQAA
+346 RLEEAA

-363 AAFRPPQNDNDVA
+363 ASFRPPQNDNDVA
-376 AVFDRA
+376 TVFDRA

-387 RGCALRSSCWDRDYV
+387 RSCTLRANCWERDYV
-402 TTFDALNNATQAML
+402 STFDALNNAAQPML

-422 AGDFPAHFASRC
+422 PGDFPQHFSSRC

-441 AAVNQEL
+441 AAVNREV

-480 AAAAELGEELTPD
+480 RAAAELSQELTPD
-493 PAAGRKVRQRLS
+493 PAAGRKLRQRLS
-505 AQGDGLQGEALRDG
+505 TLGDQLQGEVFRDE
-519 RGRLRVELSG
+519 RGLLRVELTG
-529 PGCGALAAGEEAAAL
+529 PVCAQLSPGEEAVELAAL
-544 SALLEVPL
+544 LGAPL
-552 RVEEQERERLSLVQQ
+552 RLEEQERERLTFVQQ
-567 EPLMAVAGVAARRK
+567 EPLMAVAGVAARKR

-590 GTYFKRADGA
+590 GTYFKRSDGT

-635 TEHALVTLNSA
+635 TEHALVTLSSA

-664 VDLFTGDGAVFKL
+664 VDLFTGDGVVFKL
-677 GAAPTYVRKGETVR
+677 GAAPTYVRKGGTVR
-691 RIVGT
+691 RIVGAA
-696 SLPAGLSDGEKF
+696 LPAGLSADQRT

-717 SPGDCVLLVSDGV
+717 SPGDCVLMVSDGV
-730 AGGGDDSW
+730 AGTGEDGW

-743 AGFSGDSP
+743 AQFQGDSP

-773 VVRIEKREWE
+773 VVRIEKRE
-783 ADR
+783 A

>member
-1 MAARETVR
+1 METIR

-21 GEQVSVDASALLRFA
+21 GEQVSFDASALLRFA
-36 DGGIHGLLAAVLA
+36 NGGIHFLLAAVLA
-49 GAAVFGS
+49 GAAIFGG

-91 PGGLRYLSAAMLTFA
+91 TDGLRYVSASMLTFA

-115 LLRRPWAMPLVAG
+115 LLRKPWAMPLVAG
-128 LFNGITGFIYLSE
+128 LFTGCTGFIYLSQ
-141 AGWRTADVIYFF
+141 AGWQTPDVIYFL

-179 GAVTPQ
+179 GLLSLP
-185 RRASLA
+185 RRASL
-191 VLLCTVLMSL
+191 VLLICTMLIAL
-201 SGLYLFEDISL
+201 SSIRLFQDISL
-212 GRALAVTAVIAA
+212 GRTLAVAFLLSA
-224 AWQGGCAAG
+224 AWQGGCSAG
-233 AVLGV
+233 AILGV
-238 PVGLSLDLAANGA
+238 PIGLSLDLAANGV

-262 LAAGSFGGKGR
+262 LAAGFLGQKNR
-273 LGAALA
+273 LRTALA

-291 WDKGLPISLLY
+291 WDKGLPVSLLY
-302 EVFLGSVAFL
+302 EVFLGSVTFL

-323 VWLTPEQPAARTG
+323 VWLVPEQKAPSA
-336 DWRARDQVQR
+336 DQRAQIRVQK
-346 RLEQAA
+346 RLEETA

-363 AAFRPPQNDNDVA
+363 ASFRPPQNDNDVA
-376 AVFDRA
+376 TVFDRA

-387 RGCALRSSCWDRDYV
+387 RSCALRSNCWERDYV
-402 TTFDALNNATQAML
+402 STFNALNDATQSIL

-422 AGDFPAHFASRC
+422 PGDFPAYFSSRC
-434 IHFPDFL
+434 LHFPDFL
-441 AAVNQEL
+441 TAINQEL

-480 AAAAELGEELTPD
+480 EAAAELGQELTPD
-493 PAAGRKVRQRLS
+493 LAAGRKLRQHLAS
-505 AQGDGLQGEALRDG
+505 LGEQPQGEVFRDV
-519 RGRLRVELSG
+519 RGLLQVELSG
-529 PGCGALAAGEEAAAL
+529 PACGQIPLSEEVLAL
-544 SALLEVPL
+544 SALLGAPL
-552 RVEEQERERLSLVQQ
+552 RVEEQEPEHISLVQQ
-567 EPLMAVAGVAARRK
+567 EPLMAVAGVAARKK

-590 GTYFKRADGA
+590 GTYFKRSDGT

-635 TEHALVTLNSA
+635 TEHALITLNSA

-664 VDLFTGDGAVFKL
+664 VDLFTGDSVVFKL
-677 GAAPTYVRKGETVR
+677 GAAPTYVRKGDTIR

-696 SLPAGLSDGEKF
+696 TLPAGLSAGEKT

-717 SPGDCVLLVSDGV
+717 SPGDCVLMVSDGV
-730 AGGGDDSW
+730 SGTGDDSW

-743 AGFSGDSP
+743 GHFSGTSP

-773 VVRIEKREWE
+773 VVRLEKRE
-783 ADR
+783 A